1 MAAST
6 DRLSGTFWLLFLY
19 DVCEEIRLE
28 ELRGILGAQP
38 AGREPSFRR
47 PTPEYVRFEKP
58 PVIEALEPLRLET
71 GERLQAQ
78 MHYYEYGV
86 VSIELQLPFEFD
98 WRELMR
104 LSSRSI
110 AAPEI
115 EKQAAD
121 SVRRSLARAQ
131 PGAGEA
137 VHRLA
142 DGRLLHHPAPAHDA
156 ERWQRGDRRRN

>member
-1 MAAST
+1 M
-6 DRLSGTFWLLFLY
+6 
-19 DVCEEIRLE
+19 
-28 ELRGILGAQP
+28 
-38 AGREPSFRR
+38 
-47 PTPEYVRFEKP
+47 RFEKP
-58 PVIEALEPLRLET
+58 PVVEYLEPLLLES

-104 LSSRSI
+104 LSSRWI

-121 SVRRSLARAQ
+121 QRPAQ
-131 PGAGEA
+131 PGARPPGAGET

-142 DGRLLHHPAPAHDA
+142 DAKITTSSSPPDHE
-156 ERWQRGDRRRN
+156 ERRQPR